1 MNSFAKRH
9 LTALAGVLAMAASST
24 ALAQTAP
31 AATTPAAPA
40 AQATPAAGAPAAPAA
55 AQLPPNPAVGGA
67 AMDATKTIVANASAA
82 PNLTTLV
89 KAVQAAGLVETLSGP
104 GPFTVFAPTNDAFS
118 RLAPETLANLLKPE
132 NKSTLVKVLTY
143 HVVPGT
149 ITGAQLLAQID
160 AGGGKAVLTTVEGEP
175 LTVAKEGQAVSLTDV
190 NGNKSYLEI
199 PDVRQSNGVVHIV
212 NGVVLP
218 KL

>member
-1 MNSFAKRH
+1 MNSFAK
-9 LTALAGVLAMAASST
+9 LPLAALAGALAMAASST
-24 ALAQTAP
+24 AIAQDT
-31 AATTPAAPA
+31 AAPA
-40 AQATPAAGAPAAPAA
+40 AQATPAAPAAQTPPAAAA

-67 AMDATKTIVANASAA
+67 AMDATKPIAANAAAA
-82 PNLTTLV
+82 PNLSTLV
-89 KAVQAAGLVETLSGP
+89 KAVQAAGLTETLSGP

-118 RLAPETLANLLKPE
+118 RLPPETLANLLKPE
-132 NKSTLVKVLTY
+132 NKATLVKVLNY
-143 HVVPGT
+143 HVISGT

-160 AGGGKAVLTTVEGEP
+160 AGGGKAVLTTVEGDP

-199 PDVRQSNGVVHIV
+199 PDVRQSNGVVHVV

-218 KL
+218 KLN